1 MGILLLVVGGAGY
14 IGSHVVKEL
23 VEDNREVV
31 VLDNLSTGH
40 RWAVDERAI
49 FIEGDMADSKLLQ
62 KVFELYNIEAV
73 LHFAASSI
81 VGESVINP
89 IKYYENNV
97 SSTLTLLKVMKE
109 KKIDKFIFS
118 SSAAVYGIPSVD
130 IIDENTLT
138 NPINPYGKS
147 KLMVEQIVE
156 DFHYSYGLK
165 YVTLRYFNAAGAY
178 KTGEI
183 GEYHNPETHLIPLV
197 LEHLLG
203 KKSSISIFGNDYNTK
218 DGTCIR
224 DFIHVTDLARA
235 HVLALNA
242 VLNEEVTN
250 AIFNLG
256 NGNGYSVKEIIDT
269 CEIITGIKPIVKL
282 DKRRI
287 GDPDVLVAN
296 SKKILKE
303 LGWKATI
310 DIEDII
316 KSAWNWH
323 KSILVKRK

>member
-1 MGILLLVVGGAGY
+1 
-14 IGSHVVKEL
+14 
-23 VEDNREVV
+23 
-31 VLDNLSTGH
+31 
-40 RWAVDERAI
+40 
-49 FIEGDMADSKLLQ
+49 
-62 KVFELYNIEAV
+62 NIEAV

-224 DFIHVTDLARA
+224 DYIHVTDLARA

>member
-1 MGILLLVVGGAGY
+1 MLLVVGGAGY

-62 KVFELYNIEAV
+62 KVFEIYNIEAV
-73 LHFAASSI
+73 LHFAASSL

-109 KKIDKFIFS
+109 NKIDKFIFS

-203 KKSSISIFGNDYNTK
+203 KKSSISIYGNDYNTK

-224 DFIHVTDLARA
+224 DYIHVTDLARA